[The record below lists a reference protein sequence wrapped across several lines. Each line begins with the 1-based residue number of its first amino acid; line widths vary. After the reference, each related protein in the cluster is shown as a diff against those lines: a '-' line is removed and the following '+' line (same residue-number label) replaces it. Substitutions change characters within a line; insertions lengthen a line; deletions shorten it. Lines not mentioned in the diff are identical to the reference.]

1 MALGKFLVLF
11 KKQGQSYANIVKN
24 AVKPAAL
31 ATHCSAMKTSQTP
44 SPDALLAFD
53 ALARKGSFTA
63 AADDI
68 GCAKSRISSW

>member
-1 MALGKFLVLF
+1 
-11 KKQGQSYANIVKN
+11 
-24 AVKPAAL
+24 
-31 ATHCSAMKTSQTP
+31 MKTSQTP